1 MTTELDIHTL
11 ARRLREAYPG
21 RYTALSMDADNHS
34 SGNNTITWNAYRAN
48 DRVKYGLGDVS
59 PEFPTLAELAEW
71 LEANWL
77 KEVQS

>member
-1 MTTELDIHTL
+1 MTTEIDIHTL

-21 RYTALSMDADNHS
+21 SYTSITLELDSHS
-34 SGNNTITWNAYRAN
+34 GKPTKTAWLAYRSDLPSN
-48 DRVKYGLGDVS
+48 KRHS

-71 LEANWL
+71 MEANWL